1 MSTRPGAGG
10 PTTGTRPSDLSGPG
24 TSQSRAPVC
33 GYIISSDC
41 MDCGVCEYMCPEEA
55 IFETKRQFVIRK
67 DLCNGCGLC
76 VPYCPARA
84 IVTRSGFASRQERTV
99 RNVLGGALGKV

>member
-1 MSTRPGAGG
+1 MTQRQPGDARAD
-10 PTTGTRPSDLSGPG
+10 PDDGPG
-24 TSQSRAPVC
+24 TVPDYSH

-55 IFETKRQFVIRK
+55 IFEAKRQFVIHKTR
-67 DLCNGCGLC
+67 CNGCGIC

-84 IVTRSGFASRQERTV
+84 IVPRADFAGRQERTV
-99 RNVLGGALGKV
+99 RQVLGGALGSGA